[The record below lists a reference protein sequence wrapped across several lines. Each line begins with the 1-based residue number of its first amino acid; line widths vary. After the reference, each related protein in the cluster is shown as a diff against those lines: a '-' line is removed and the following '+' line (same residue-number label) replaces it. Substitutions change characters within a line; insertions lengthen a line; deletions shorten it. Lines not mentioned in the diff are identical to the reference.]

1 MFPLVA
7 IFAGVAIAATT
18 ASWILDGMT
27 EKEKERQN
35 KLNSELSELKNKF
48 DLEINNHNQNIYE
61 LARDNY
67 KKIKEKFLAEVEFYK
82 KEKKDIKK
90 DLEKLSN
97 TIEKELK
104 NESISPYQR
113 QSLIDNR
120 NQVEDAKNRIDAYW
134 KYLDWFEKKLN
145 DLAKYKKYQEVFN
158 LEMPQP
164 LLPEEYLYL
173 GKLAY
178 ITKTEIA
185 INGDKSVG
193 WNKYNQKLSLND
205 YFNKK
210 EIDIINEYSDSQEFM
225 ILIDH
230 TKDYKHFNASA
241 IKGQLSQYILEDLS
255 FEVRPKVNERP
266 NQEKLTLLYNDIWLT
281 LKRNDKQFPL
291 KRYKEYDSFEV
302 KVKEY
307 DLLLKNIFVTEKFN
321 ELNQDLLN
329 NRIYIIFE
337 KDNSLNIEQI
347 QNLENELQKN
357 NNFQAISLI
366 NNSLTLKV
374 GKYLLN
380 MNIDKNNQLLILQNI
395 EEAEITQN
403 TSNSFILPFEI
414 ILVEKEIYF
423 NEYKNLLL
431 SKETAFNDFL
441 LFINE
446 QFNYINYS
454 NKTSNKDFEFF
465 KKWQRIIDYQIED
478 NSFDIYEIEYQNY
491 SIEENILNFN
501 VLGLDKLHTKIKDKR
516 AREIF
521 IEINNI
527 NIGFLDDYSI
537 EENILKSKIDFID
550 KLDTFSKNGKL
561 FIKIKSYQ
569 AVLQKQKKALKD
581 FAFSKIVNQ
590 DLKQMLISPNLINYK
605 PILNEIELN
614 FKNRNLTTNQKEI
627 IIKALNEKN
636 IFLIQGPPG
645 TGKTTIIK
653 EMIYQTIKQN
663 PYSKILIVSQQNVAV
678 DNVLDGIDREN
689 REWFEKDGHSIV
701 RVAPNEDKIQ
711 YDNIKEFTIEKW
723 FEKYKNEVRNNFIKL
738 EQEKNDNNS
747 LWNFF
752 SSSKEKK
759 ELSQKLFDFANEWM
773 NLIYKSDFREI
784 DNEIKELLI
793 SKHQILGATC
803 VGLAN
808 KSLGLDLLEFDIA
821 IIDEAGRAT
830 APELLIPILRAKKII
845 LIGDHNQ
852 LPPTIDR
859 KLLQKIE
866 DDNEDE
872 LSIEDLEILKKSF
885 FEELFEKT
893 TDNNKAMLNE
903 QFRMPEKIG
912 NLISK
917 LFYDNKLKNGHIKS
931 TENFIDPQ
939 TIIRWIDV
947 KGTHEID
954 GTSSYNELEIERI
967 INLLETINKYLENKS
982 LNKTIGIITP
992 YSAQKRKIRKEIKTL
1007 ALSNISNLKV
1017 DTVDSF
1023 QGEEADIIIYSTV
1036 KSYGNISF
1044 LIDKKRL
1051 NVAISRTK
1059 ENLFFIGN
1067 RDFFY
1072 KANTKQDKVN
1082 LFRIIIEYIKTSN
1095 KT

>member
-1 MFPLVA
+1 MLPLIIGGA
-7 IFAGVAIAATT
+7 LISLGAT
-18 ASWILDGMT
+18 ALSWYYDSKT
-27 EKEKERQN
+27 KEEKERQN

-61 LARDNY
+61 LARENY
-67 KKIKEKFLAEVEFYK
+67 TKIKEKFLAEVEFYRQ
-82 KEKKDIKK
+82 EKKDIKK
-90 DLEKLSN
+90 DLEKLSKA
-97 TIEKELK
+97 IEKELQ
-104 NESISPYQR
+104 NESISPYQK
-113 QSLIDNR
+113 QSLLDNR
-120 NQVEDAKNRIDAYW
+120 NQVEDAKNRINAYW
-134 KYLDWFEKKLN
+134 RYLDWFEKKLD
-145 DLAKYKKYQEVFN
+145 DLAKYKKYQEIFD

-178 ITKTEIA
+178 ITRDEIA
-185 INGDKSVG
+185 ISGNKSMG
-193 WNKYNQKLSLND
+193 WNQYDQKLSLND

-210 EIDIINEYSDSQEFM
+210 EIDIINEYSDNQEFM

-241 IKGQLSQYILEDLS
+241 IKGQLYQYILEDLS
-255 FEVRPKVNERP
+255 FEVKPKVNEKK
-266 NQEKLTLLYNDIWLT
+266 NQEKLILLYNDIWLK
-281 LKRNDKQFPL
+281 LKRSDKLYPL
-291 KRYKEYDSFEV
+291 KRYKEYDNFEV

-307 DLLLKNIFVTEKFN
+307 DLLLKNIIVTEKFN

-329 NRIYIIFE
+329 NRVPIIFE
-337 KDNSLNIEQI
+337 KENSLIIEQI
-347 QNLENELQKN
+347 QNLENELQQN
-357 NNFQAISLI
+357 SNFQAISLTDNDLI
-366 NNSLTLKV
+366 LKLN
-374 GKYLLN
+374 KYLLN
-380 MNIDKNNQLLILQNI
+380 LHIDKNRQLLVLQNI
-395 EEAEITQN
+395 EEAEITKT

-414 ILVEKEIYF
+414 ILIEKNIYF
-423 NEYKNLLL
+423 NNYKNLLL
-431 SKETAFNDFL
+431 NKEIVFNDFL
-441 LFINE
+441 LFLNE

-491 SIEENILNFN
+491 SIENNVLTFN
-501 VLGLDKLHTKIKDKR
+501 VLDLDKLHKNIKDKKL
-516 AREIF
+516 REII
-521 IEINNI
+521 IEINNV

-537 EENILKSKIDFID
+537 EDNILKSKIDF
-550 KLDTFSKNGKL
+550 LDTFSKKGKL
-561 FIKIKSYQ
+561 FIKVKNYQ

-605 PILNEIELN
+605 SIFNKIELN

-627 IIKALNEKN
+627 ITKALNEKN

-689 REWFEKDGHSIV
+689 KEWFKKDGHSIV
-701 RVAPNEDKIQ
+701 RIAPNEDKIQ

-723 FEKYKNEVRNNFIKL
+723 FEKYKNEVRDNFIKL
-738 EQEKNDNNS
+738 EQENNDNKNFWS
-747 LWNFF
+747 LL
-752 SSSKEKK
+752 SSTK
-759 ELSQKLFDFANEWM
+759 ELNQKLFDFANEWM
-773 NLIYKSDFREI
+773 KLIYKSDFREI

-808 KSLGLDLLEFDIA
+808 KSLGLDLVEFDIA

-830 APELLIPILRAKKII
+830 VPELLIPILRAKKII

-852 LPPTIDR
+852 LPPTVDR
-859 KLLQKIE
+859 KLLQRLE

-885 FEELFEKT
+885 FEELFEKVS
-893 TDNNKAMLNE
+893 DSNKAMLNE

-939 TIIRWIDV
+939 TIIRWVDV

-967 INLLETINKYLENKS
+967 INLLETIDKYLEHKS
-982 LNKTIGIITP
+982 LNKTVGIITP
-992 YSAQKRKIRKEIKTL
+992 YSAQKRKIRKKIKTL
-1007 ALSNISNLKV
+1007 KLSNISNLKV

-1067 RDFFY
+1067 SDFFY
-1072 KANTKQDKVN
+1072 KANTKQAEVN
-1082 LFRIIIEYIKTSN
+1082 LFKIIIEYIETSN